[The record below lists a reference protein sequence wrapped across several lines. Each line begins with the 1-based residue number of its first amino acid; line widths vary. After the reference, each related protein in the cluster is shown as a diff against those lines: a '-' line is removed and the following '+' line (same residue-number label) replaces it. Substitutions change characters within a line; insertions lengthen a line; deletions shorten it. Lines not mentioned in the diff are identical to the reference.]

1 MKSNNASRPWFIRI
15 IKQWDLQILVIPAI
29 IYILVFNYIPMY
41 GILMAFQTFKLGDTI
56 GMSPWAGLDH
66 FKALFADPVFPR
78 LIRNNLVMGLLR
90 IVLGFPLPILFA
102 IMLNELR
109 NLKFKKVT
117 QTISYLPYFISWA
130 VAAVLM
136 FNFFSVD
143 GGAVN
148 DILMK
153 LKIVKEPVFFFGDS
167 KYFWGMFIGTH
178 IWKQLGW
185 DAIIYV
191 AAITGVD
198 SELYEAASIDG
209 AGRLA
214 KIWFITIH
222 SIMNTIIILFILTV
236 GNLMATSFDQIM
248 MLTRMMDNSLLRET
262 ADILQSYTF
271 RIGLGQMR
279 YSFGAAVGLFTTV
292 INFILLLS
300 ANWIS
305 RRYSDTSL
313 F

>member
-1 MKSNNASRPWFIRI
+1 MNAKKASKPWFIRMA
-15 IKQWDLQILVIPAI
+15 KQWDLQVLVIPAI
-29 IYILVFNYIPMY
+29 IYVLIFNYIPMY
-41 GILMAFQTFKLGDTI
+41 GIVMAFQNFKLGDTI
-56 GMSPWAGLDH
+56 GFSKWVGLEH
-66 FKALFADPVFPR
+66 FRALFADPVFVR
-78 LIRNNLVMGLLR
+78 LIRNNVVMGLLR
-90 IVLGFPLPILFA
+90 IALGFPLPILFA

-109 NLKFKKVT
+109 SLRFKKIT

-143 GGAVN
+143 GGTVN
-148 DILMK
+148 EFLMK
-153 LKIVKEPVFFFGDS
+153 LGLVAKPVYFFGDS
-167 KYFWGMFIGTH
+167 RYFWGMFIGTH

-185 DAIIYV
+185 DAIIFV
-191 AAITGVD
+191 AAITSID

-209 AGRLA
+209 AGRLM
-214 KIWFITIH
+214 KIWFITIQG
-222 SIMNTIIILFILTV
+222 ITPTIIILFILTV

-271 RIGLGQMR
+271 RMGLGQMR
-279 YSFGAAVGLFTTV
+279 YSFGAAVGLFTTF

-305 RRYSDTSL
+305 RRFSETSL